1 MFERFTERARQVVV
15 LAQEEA
21 RILKHNYIGTEHI
34 LLGLLR
40 EEEGLAARVLESLD
54 ITVERVRAQVVR
66 IVGSGEEVTSGQ
78 IPFTP
83 RAKKVL
89 ELALREAL
97 SLGHNYIGTEHILL
111 GLVRENEGVAA
122 RILLDF
128 DADSEKIRNEVIR
141 MLSGPG
147 GRQRSGSGSGSG
159 AQGEGKKSSKLLDQ
173 FGRNL
178 TKLASEGKLDPVVG
192 RETEVERIM
201 QILSRRQKNNPV
213 LIGEPG
219 VGKTAVVE
227 GLAQR
232 ITSGEVPELLKN
244 KQIYTLD
251 LAALVA
257 GSKYRG
263 EFEERLK
270 KVMKEITQ
278 RGDII
283 LFIDELHNLVGA
295 GAAEG
300 AIDAASILKP
310 ALARGELQT
319 IGATTLDEYRKYLE
333 RDSALERRF
342 QQIKVDQPSTE
353 ETVQVL
359 KGLRD
364 RYEAHHHVGITDEA
378 LEAAAELADR
388 YISDRFLPD
397 KAIDL
402 IDEAAS
408 RARIKSMTAPPV
420 YKELEEEIETTRRDK
435 EAAIE
440 AQEFEKAANLR
451 DSERQLTNKKRDLE
465 EQWRSGESGE
475 RPEIGEEEIADIVSM
490 WTGIPVFKLTEAET
504 QKLIRMEDELHKRVI
519 GQQAAIEAVSK
530 AIRRSRAGLKD
541 PKRPTGSFIFL
552 GPSGVGKT
560 ELGRTLAEFL
570 FGDEEAMVRID
581 MSEYM
586 EKHSVSRLVGSPP
599 GYIGYDEGGQ
609 LTEAVRRKPYSVLL
623 LDEIEKAHPD
633 VFNIL
638 LQILEDGW
646 LTDSQGRKVDFR
658 NTIIIMTSNIGASEI
673 AKNTGIGFTIS
684 DDEGGVTYDDMKTR
698 IMGDLKKVFRPEF
711 LNRIDEV
718 IVFHKLAKAE
728 IREIVELLMKRVRA
742 SLADRELSLNLSDDA
757 ADLLV
762 EKGWDPSMGARPL
775 RRAIQRYIE
784 DPLADLALSSNL
796 RARLHR
802 RGRPRPLRRPGEGSR
817 HQGHQ
822 ARAQARGGGCRRRGR
837 AARTRPPRSRAP
849 AATRTRRRCRTT
861 PRSCRTC
868 RTLRRSR
875 RPATRTSRRRFGLPA
890 GRGIGRPWPGR
901 GPSGVVLRSWPG
913 WRCAARPRR
922 SAAEP
927 VFEKLKVPTVGGAEI
942 NVEVMRPAGKRVPV
956 ILTYSPYNTLN
967 EGSGQ
972 NLADDAIGQ
981 RYLDRGTAARW
992 PTCSAPAAPRAAG
1005 TTAAGRA
1012 AVGRRRGE
1020 RPGREG
1026 LEQRPGGHD
1035 RRLLRRHHRH
1045 DDRGP
1050 RPRRAG
1056 PEGDRA
1062 DRGHQPLVRLRL
1074 RRRRALPGQLRGA
1087 DRRGLRHAA
1096 GVRLR
1101 LRPHAAQ
1108 RPHRPQARW
1117 TRCWTAPT
1125 RAAPPST
1132 RSRATTA
1139 RRTTTTS
1146 GPSATTAATRRDP
1159 RGRAGGQRLAGLQR
1173 QAGGGR
1179 GPVPRAARRAPQ
1191 AAVHVPGLAR
1201 EPRCR
1206 ELAAAAGPLLRPHP
1220 AGQAQR
1226 HRARARG
1233 AVRGPLGR
1241 LRQHR
1246 LHRRHGVAAAG
1257 HP

>member
-147 GRQRSGSGSGSG
+147 GRRQGQSGSGGG

-178 TKLASEGKLDPVVG
+178 TRLASEGKLDPVVG
-192 RETEVERIM
+192 RETEIERIM
-201 QILSRRQKNNPV
+201 QILSRRTKNNPV

-227 GLAQR
+227 GLASR
-232 ITSGEVPELLKN
+232 ITSGEVPELLRN

-342 QQIKVDQPSTE
+342 QQIRVDQPSIE
-353 ETVQVL
+353 ETEQIL
-359 KGLRD
+359 KGLRE
-364 RYEAHHHVGITDEA
+364 RYEQHHRIEITDEA
-378 LEAAAELADR
+378 LHAAAELADR

-408 RARIKSMTAPPV
+408 RMRIKSMTSPPV
-420 YKELEEEIETTRRDK
+420 YRDLEEDIEKTRREK

-451 DSERQLTNKKRDLE
+451 DQERQLTNKKRTLE
-465 EQWRSGESGE
+465 EQWRSGETGQ
-475 RPEIGEEEIADIVSM
+475 RPAIGEEEIADIVSM

-504 QKLIRMEDELHKRVI
+504 QKLMRMEDELHKRVI
-519 GQQAAIEAVSK
+519 GQQPAIEAVSK

-560 ELGRTLAEFL
+560 ELARTLAEFL
-570 FGDEEAMVRID
+570 FGDEDAMVRID

-638 LQILEDGW
+638 LQILEDGR
-646 LTDSQGRKVDFR
+646 LTDAQGRTVDFR
-658 NTIIIMTSNIGASEI
+658 HAIVIMTSNVGASEI
-673 AKNTGIGFTIS
+673 ARNTPLGFAVS
-684 DDEGGVTYDDMKTR
+684 DDETGITYDDMKNR
-698 IMGDLKKVFRPEF
+698 IMGELKKIFRPEF

-718 IVFHKLAKAE
+718 IVFHKLQKEE
-728 IREIVELLMKRVRA
+728 IREIVDLLLRRIRESMA
-742 SLADRELSLNLSDDA
+742 ERELSLNLTDEAKDI
-757 ADLLV
+757 LV
-762 EKGWDPSMGARPL
+762 DKGWDPAMGARPL

-784 DPLADLALSSNL
+784 DPLAD
-796 RARLHR
+796 
-802 RGRPRPLRRPGEGSR
+802 E
-817 HQGHQ
+817 
-822 ARAQARGGGCRRRGR
+822 
-837 AARTRPPRSRAP
+837 
-849 AATRTRRRCRTT
+849 
-861 PRSCRTC
+861 
-868 RTLRRSR
+868 
-875 RPATRTSRRRFGLPA
+875 
-890 GRGIGRPWPGR
+890 
-901 GPSGVVLRSWPG
+901 VLRSNLDPG
-913 WRCAARPRR
+913 STVEVDKKADVEEGKDPEVEITITAPSKKRQPVGVGAKSEGESEDEPQLTTGDGGTDLPEPEVLPDVPDAPP
-922 SAAEP
+922 AAEAEGEP
-927 VFEKLKVPTVGGAEI
+927 EKG
-942 NVEVMRPAGKRVPV
+942 
-956 ILTYSPYNTLN
+956 
-967 EGSGQ
+967 
-972 NLADDAIGQ
+972 
-981 RYLDRGTAARW
+981 
-992 PTCSAPAAPRAAG
+992 
-1005 TTAAGRA
+1005 
-1012 AVGRRRGE
+1012 
-1020 RPGREG
+1020 
-1026 LEQRPGGHD
+1026 
-1035 RRLLRRHHRH
+1035 
-1045 DDRGP
+1045 
-1050 RPRRAG
+1050 
-1056 PEGDRA
+1056 
-1062 DRGHQPLVRLRL
+1062 
-1074 RRRRALPGQLRGA
+1074 
-1087 DRRGLRHAA
+1087 
-1096 GVRLR
+1096 
-1101 LRPHAAQ
+1101 
-1108 RPHRPQARW
+1108 
-1117 TRCWTAPT
+1117 
-1125 RAAPPST
+1125 
-1132 RSRATTA
+1132 
-1139 RRTTTTS
+1139 
-1146 GPSATTAATRRDP
+1146 
-1159 RGRAGGQRLAGLQR
+1159 
-1173 QAGGGR
+1173 
-1179 GPVPRAARRAPQ
+1179 
-1191 AAVHVPGLAR
+1191 
-1201 EPRCR
+1201 
-1206 ELAAAAGPLLRPHP
+1206 
-1220 AGQAQR
+1220 
-1226 HRARARG
+1226 
-1233 AVRGPLGR
+1233 
-1241 LRQHR
+1241 
-1246 LHRRHGVAAAG
+1246 
-1257 HP
+1257 

>member
-21 RILKHNYIGTEHI
+21 RTLKHNYIGTEHI

-141 MLSGPG
+141 MLSGPS
-147 GRQRSGSGSGSG
+147 GRRQGQGAGAPGAAAGAGSGSG
-159 AQGEGKKSSKLLDQ
+159 AEGKKSSKLLDQ

-178 TKLASEGKLDPVVG
+178 TKLAAEGKLDPCVG
-192 RETEVERIM
+192 RETEIERIM
-201 QILSRRQKNNPV
+201 QILSRRTKNNPV

-232 ITSGEVPELLKN
+232 ITNADVPELLKN

-342 QQIKVDQPSTE
+342 QQIRVEEPSIDQ
-353 ETVQVL
+353 TVEILQ
-359 KGLRD
+359 GLRD
-364 RYEAHHHVGITDEA
+364 RYEQHHKVQITDDA
-378 LEAAAELADR
+378 LRAAAELADR

-408 RARIKSMTAPPV
+408 RMRIKSMTSPPANR
-420 YKELEEEIETTRRDK
+420 ELEEQIETTRREK
-435 EAAIE
+435 ESAIE
-440 AQEFEKAANLR
+440 AQEFEKAAALR
-451 DSERQLTNKKRDLE
+451 DQERKLTNRKRELE
-465 EQWRSGESGE
+465 EEWEAGESGD
-475 RPEIGEEEIADIVSM
+475 RPAIGEEEIAEIVSM

-504 QKLIRMEDELHKRVI
+504 QKLMRMEEELHKRVI
-519 GQQAAIEAVSK
+519 GQHPAIEVISK

-560 ELGRTLAEFL
+560 ELARTLAEFL
-570 FGDEEAMVRID
+570 FGDEDAMVRID

-586 EKHSVSRLVGSPP
+586 EKHAVSRLVGSPP

-609 LTEAVRRKPYSVLL
+609 LTEAVRRKPYCVLL

-638 LQILEDGW
+638 LQILEDGR
-646 LTDSQGRKVDFR
+646 LTDAQGRTVDFR
-658 NTIIIMTSNIGASEI
+658 HAIVIMTSNIGAAEI
-673 AKNTGIGFTIS
+673 ARNTPLGFAVS
-684 DDEGGVTYDDMKTR
+684 DDETGITYDDMKNR
-698 IMGDLKKVFRPEF
+698 IMGELKKVFRPEF
-711 LNRIDEV
+711 LNRIDDV
-718 IVFHKLAKAE
+718 IVFHKLGKDE
-728 IREIVELLMKRVRA
+728 IKQIVELLLLRIRA
-742 SLADRELSLNLSDDA
+742 SMAERELQLELTDPA
-757 ADLLV
+757 KELLV
-762 EKGWDPSMGARPL
+762 EKGWDPAMGARPL

-784 DPLADLALSSNL
+784 DPLADFVL
-796 RARLHR
+796 REQVVPGATVVVNPAAEGEEGEVKLTVVKPKKQKTPV
-802 RGRPRPLRRPGEGSR
+802 GVGAGAAEAGGSVGGELPSGEG
-817 HQGHQ
+817 
-822 ARAQARGGGCRRRGR
+822 
-837 AARTRPPRSRAP
+837 
-849 AATRTRRRCRTT
+849 
-861 PRSCRTC
+861 
-868 RTLRRSR
+868 L
-875 RPATRTSRRRFGLPA
+875 
-890 GRGIGRPWPGR
+890 
-901 GPSGVVLRSWPG
+901 
-913 WRCAARPRR
+913 
-922 SAAEP
+922 
-927 VFEKLKVPTVGGAEI
+927 
-942 NVEVMRPAGKRVPV
+942 
-956 ILTYSPYNTLN
+956 
-967 EGSGQ
+967 
-972 NLADDAIGQ
+972 
-981 RYLDRGTAARW
+981 
-992 PTCSAPAAPRAAG
+992 
-1005 TTAAGRA
+1005 
-1012 AVGRRRGE
+1012 
-1020 RPGREG
+1020 
-1026 LEQRPGGHD
+1026 
-1035 RRLLRRHHRH
+1035 
-1045 DDRGP
+1045 
-1050 RPRRAG
+1050 
-1056 PEGDRA
+1056 PEGDVE
-1062 DRGHQPLVRLRL
+1062 DGEDDH
-1074 RRRRALPGQLRGA
+1074 
-1087 DRRGLRHAA
+1087 D
-1096 GVRLR
+1096 
-1101 LRPHAAQ
+1101 
-1108 RPHRPQARW
+1108 
-1117 TRCWTAPT
+1117 
-1125 RAAPPST
+1125 AAPDLP
-1132 RSRATTA
+1132 A
-1139 RRTTTTS
+1139 
-1146 GPSATTAATRRDP
+1146 D
-1159 RGRAGGQRLAGLQR
+1159 GG
-1173 QAGGGR
+1173 
-1179 GPVPRAARRAPQ
+1179 
-1191 AAVHVPGLAR
+1191 
-1201 EPRCR
+1201 E
-1206 ELAAAAGPLLRPHP
+1206 
-1220 AGQAQR
+1220 
-1226 HRARARG
+1226 
-1233 AVRGPLGR
+1233 
-1241 LRQHR
+1241 
-1246 LHRRHGVAAAG
+1246 
-1257 HP
+1257 

>member
-147 GRQRSGSGSGSG
+147 GRRQGQGQ
-159 AQGEGKKSSKLLDQ
+159 AQQGEGKKSSKLLDQ

-178 TKLASEGKLDPVVG
+178 TKLASDGKLDPVVG

-201 QILSRRQKNNPV
+201 QILSRRTKNNPV

-232 ITSGEVPELLKN
+232 ITGGEVPELLKN

-333 RDSALERRF
+333 RDAALERRF
-342 QQIKVDQPSTE
+342 QQIKVDQPSIE
-353 ETVQVL
+353 ETEQIL

-364 RYEAHHHVGITDEA
+364 RYEAHHHLDITDEA
-378 LEAAAELADR
+378 LHAAAELADR

-408 RARIKSMTAPPV
+408 RLRIRSMTAPPV
-420 YKELEEEIETTRRDK
+420 YRELEEEIDSTRRQK
-435 EAAIE
+435 EQAIE

-451 DSERQLTNKKRDLE
+451 DQERRLSGKKRELE
-465 EQWRSGESGE
+465 EQWRSGESAD
-475 RPEIGEEEIADIVSM
+475 RPKLGEEEIADIVSM

-519 GQQAAIEAVSK
+519 GQQPAIEAVSK

-638 LQILEDGW
+638 LQILEDGR
-646 LTDSQGRKVDFR
+646 LTDAQGRTVDFR
-658 NTIIIMTSNIGASEI
+658 NAIVIMTSNIGASEI
-673 AKNTGIGFTIS
+673 ARNTPLGFAIADDETGI
-684 DDEGGVTYDDMKTR
+684 TYDDMKNR
-698 IMGDLKKVFRPEF
+698 IMGELKKVFRPEF

-718 IVFHKLAKAE
+718 IVFHKLQKIE
-728 IREIVELLMKRVRA
+728 IKEIVDLLLRRVRESMA
-742 SLADRELSLNLSDDA
+742 ERELSLNMSEEAKDV
-757 ADLLV
+757 LV
-762 EKGWDPSMGARPL
+762 DKGWDPAMGARPL
-775 RRAIQRYIE
+775 RRAIQRYVE
-784 DPLADLALSSNL
+784 DPLAD
-796 RARLHR
+796 
-802 RGRPRPLRRPGEGSR
+802 E
-817 HQGHQ
+817 
-822 ARAQARGGGCRRRGR
+822 
-837 AARTRPPRSRAP
+837 
-849 AATRTRRRCRTT
+849 
-861 PRSCRTC
+861 
-868 RTLRRSR
+868 
-875 RPATRTSRRRFGLPA
+875 
-890 GRGIGRPWPGR
+890 
-901 GPSGVVLRSWPG
+901 VLRSNMPAG
-913 WRCAARPRR
+913 ATVDVDKPEDGADGKAPDELKITIHAPQPKETEEER
-922 SAAEP
+922 EP
-927 VFEKLKVPTVGGAEI
+927 VGVGAKSAGAEGDG
-942 NVEVMRPAGKRVPV
+942 VGDSDGPAGLPESDDDVDVLRANP
-956 ILTYSPYNTLN
+956 P
-967 EGSGQ
+967 EGSGE
-972 NLADDAIGQ
+972 DE
-981 RYLDRGTAARW
+981 
-992 PTCSAPAAPRAAG
+992 PA
-1005 TTAAGRA
+1005 
-1012 AVGRRRGE
+1012 
-1020 RPGREG
+1020 
-1026 LEQRPGGHD
+1026 
-1035 RRLLRRHHRH
+1035 
-1045 DDRGP
+1045 
-1050 RPRRAG
+1050 
-1056 PEGDRA
+1056 
-1062 DRGHQPLVRLRL
+1062 
-1074 RRRRALPGQLRGA
+1074 
-1087 DRRGLRHAA
+1087 
-1096 GVRLR
+1096 
-1101 LRPHAAQ
+1101 
-1108 RPHRPQARW
+1108 
-1117 TRCWTAPT
+1117 
-1125 RAAPPST
+1125 
-1132 RSRATTA
+1132 
-1139 RRTTTTS
+1139 
-1146 GPSATTAATRRDP
+1146 
-1159 RGRAGGQRLAGLQR
+1159 
-1173 QAGGGR
+1173 
-1179 GPVPRAARRAPQ
+1179 
-1191 AAVHVPGLAR
+1191 
-1201 EPRCR
+1201 
-1206 ELAAAAGPLLRPHP
+1206 
-1220 AGQAQR
+1220 
-1226 HRARARG
+1226 
-1233 AVRGPLGR
+1233 
-1241 LRQHR
+1241 
-1246 LHRRHGVAAAG
+1246 
-1257 HP
+1257 

>member
-1 MFERFTERARQVVV
+1 MFERFTERARQAVV

-21 RILKHNYIGTEHI
+21 RTLKHNYIGTEHI

-54 ITVERVRAQVVR
+54 ITVEEVRAQVAR
-66 IVGSGEEVTSGQ
+66 IVGQGDEVTTGQ

-97 SLGHNYIGTEHILL
+97 SLGHNYIGTERILL

-147 GRQRSGSGSGSG
+147 GRRQGAQAG

-178 TKLASEGKLDPVVG
+178 TKLASEAKLDPVVG

-227 GLAQR
+227 GLAQL
-232 ITSGEVPELLKN
+232 ITNGEVPELLKN

-342 QQIKVDQPSTE
+342 QQIRVDQPTTE
-353 ETVQVL
+353 ETVQIL

-364 RYEAHHHVGITDEA
+364 RYEAHHKVEITDEA

-408 RARIKSMTAPPV
+408 RMRIKSMTSPPK
-420 YKELEEEIETTRRDK
+420 YRELEDDIESTRRDK

-451 DSERQLTNKKRDLE
+451 DKERQLTNKKRELE
-465 EQWRSGESGE
+465 EQWEAGEGEGE
-475 RPEIGEEEIADIVSM
+475 RPAIGEEEIADIVSM

-504 QKLIRMEDELHKRVI
+504 QKLMRMEDELHKRVI
-519 GQQAAIEAVSK
+519 GQHAAVDVISK

-541 PKRPTGSFIFL
+541 PKRPTGSFVFL

-560 ELGRTLAEFL
+560 ELARTLAEFL
-570 FGDEEAMVRID
+570 FGDEDAMVRID

-586 EKHSVSRLVGSPP
+586 EKHAVSRLVGSPP

-609 LTEAVRRKPYSVLL
+609 LTEAVRRKPY
-623 LDEIEKAHPD
+623 
-633 VFNIL
+633 
-638 LQILEDGW
+638 
-646 LTDSQGRKVDFR
+646 
-658 NTIIIMTSNIGASEI
+658 
-673 AKNTGIGFTIS
+673 
-684 DDEGGVTYDDMKTR
+684 
-698 IMGDLKKVFRPEF
+698 
-711 LNRIDEV
+711 
-718 IVFHKLAKAE
+718 
-728 IREIVELLMKRVRA
+728 
-742 SLADRELSLNLSDDA
+742 
-757 ADLLV
+757 
-762 EKGWDPSMGARPL
+762 
-775 RRAIQRYIE
+775 
-784 DPLADLALSSNL
+784 
-796 RARLHR
+796 
-802 RGRPRPLRRPGEGSR
+802 
-817 HQGHQ
+817 
-822 ARAQARGGGCRRRGR
+822 C
-837 AARTRPPRSRAP
+837 
-849 AATRTRRRCRTT
+849 
-861 PRSCRTC
+861 
-868 RTLRRSR
+868 
-875 RPATRTSRRRFGLPA
+875 
-890 GRGIGRPWPGR
+890 
-901 GPSGVVLRSWPG
+901 
-913 WRCAARPRR
+913 
-922 SAAEP
+922 
-927 VFEKLKVPTVGGAEI
+927 
-942 NVEVMRPAGKRVPV
+942 
-956 ILTYSPYNTLN
+956 
-967 EGSGQ
+967 
-972 NLADDAIGQ
+972 
-981 RYLDRGTAARW
+981 
-992 PTCSAPAAPRAAG
+992 
-1005 TTAAGRA
+1005 
-1012 AVGRRRGE
+1012 
-1020 RPGREG
+1020 
-1026 LEQRPGGHD
+1026 
-1035 RRLLRRHHRH
+1035 
-1045 DDRGP
+1045 
-1050 RPRRAG
+1050 
-1056 PEGDRA
+1056 
-1062 DRGHQPLVRLRL
+1062 
-1074 RRRRALPGQLRGA
+1074 
-1087 DRRGLRHAA
+1087 
-1096 GVRLR
+1096 
-1101 LRPHAAQ
+1101 
-1108 RPHRPQARW
+1108 
-1117 TRCWTAPT
+1117 
-1125 RAAPPST
+1125 
-1132 RSRATTA
+1132 
-1139 RRTTTTS
+1139 
-1146 GPSATTAATRRDP
+1146 
-1159 RGRAGGQRLAGLQR
+1159 
-1173 QAGGGR
+1173 
-1179 GPVPRAARRAPQ
+1179 
-1191 AAVHVPGLAR
+1191 
-1201 EPRCR
+1201 
-1206 ELAAAAGPLLRPHP
+1206 
-1220 AGQAQR
+1220 
-1226 HRARARG
+1226 
-1233 AVRGPLGR
+1233 
-1241 LRQHR
+1241 
-1246 LHRRHGVAAAG
+1246 
-1257 HP
+1257 